1 LKNREDLI
9 LWKPQREFIQKLKAL
24 LVLRERMVKMKTQL
38 EVPINESREFISS
51 SIQKEVIKRCL
62 RSAKSLQNDI
72 DNIEKS
78 ISKLIQEDQRV
89 RQQFDLITSVPGVG
103 KITALNVII
112 STGEFTR
119 IRDAKKFACYAGV
132 APFEHSSGSSIRGK
146 TRVSKMANMTLK
158 KFLHLGAMAA
168 IQSCPELKDY
178 YHRNVE
184 AGKTK

>member
-1 LKNREDLI
+1 VQSLY
-9 LWKPQREFIQKLKAL
+9 
-24 LVLRERMVKMKTQL
+24 KM
-38 EVPINESREFISS
+38 
-51 SIQKEVIKRCL
+51 
-62 RSAKSLQNDI
+62 I

-158 KFLHLGAMAA
+158 KFLPLE
-168 IQSCPELKDY
+168 QWPPYNLVQ
-178 YHRNVE
+178 N
-184 AGKTK
+184 